1 MKLHYIKSDLEWEGI
16 YIDGILHEESEK
28 LGEGD
33 NFYYL
38 LELAEEKG
46 FKRENVEECST
57 NEFGELYLEHHNNFP
72 YYLKDFNWNDK
83 QCYE

>member
-1 MKLHYIKSDLEWEGI
+1 MKVHYIKSDLDWEAI
-16 YIDGILHEESEK
+16 YIDGVLHEESEK

-46 FKRENVEECST
+46 FKRENVEECNT
-57 NEFGELYLEHHNNFP
+57 NEFGELYLDLYNSFP
-72 YYLKDFNWNDK
+72 YYLKDFTYDDK